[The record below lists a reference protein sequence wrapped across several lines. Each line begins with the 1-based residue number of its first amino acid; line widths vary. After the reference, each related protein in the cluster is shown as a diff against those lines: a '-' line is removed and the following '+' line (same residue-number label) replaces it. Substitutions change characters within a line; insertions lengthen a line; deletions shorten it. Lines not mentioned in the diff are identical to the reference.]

1 MTWTRIE
8 NNLKTIFIFIF
19 LDSKAYD
26 ATWKAEKSV
35 FIHTVNATD
44 QTKGNPKK

>member
-1 MTWTRIE
+1 MDKNREQSKNDFYFYFSW
-8 NNLKTIFIFIF
+8 LK
-19 LDSKAYD
+19 SVD